1 MSDEVE
7 RTKRVRRKTTPA
19 FINFNYME
27 ETSNLDN
34 KTSEAALVLG
44 WGFFFFSFFLYFLL
58 TFFFH
63 LTGRESKNKPI
74 TKNEDMRK
82 ITELKK

>member
-1 MSDEVE
+1 MSGGVE

-19 FINFNYME
+19 FIKFNYMQ

-44 WGFFFFSFFLYFLL
+44 WVFVFFCLIKRFYSPSLEETAYQ
-58 TFFFH
+58 
-63 LTGRESKNKPI
+63 
-74 TKNEDMRK
+74 
-82 ITELKK
+82 